1 VNQTGFA
8 IAIKQAQGGIYLNVH
23 TQPGARKGGLQG
35 IHGDAVK
42 IAVHETAQN
51 GRANQSLVA
60 FVAKGMAVPK
70 SDVQIV
76 SGHTSR
82 SKRIFVSGEVKNLIQ
97 CCADWL
103 SDA

>member
-1 VNQTGFA
+1 MNQTGFA
-8 IAIKQAQGGIYLNVH
+8 AAVKQAKDGIYLNVH
-23 TQPGARKGGLQG
+23 TQPGARKGGLRG
-35 IHGDAVK
+35 MHGDAVK
-42 IAVHETAQN
+42 IAVHEAAQN

-76 SGHTSR
+76 SGHSSR
-82 SKRIFVSGEVKNLIQ
+82 SKRIFVSGEEETLMQ